1 MHFHQKTIPQK
12 PTKQATM
19 HTGRHAQTTHTSQRN
34 AFTAYLPSLHL
45 SNYTHHTLYHPH
57 TQHPSPST
65 IISILIHTFQHIAIQ
80 QPPSHPHPQQYS
92 HTTQNAPHNTT
103 SLNLHSNIILFP
115 RKHPPLTNPTLTST
129 NQATLTNTHNHTI
142 QPTSTTMLHTFKSY
156 QHPTDTIPNTPTLSS
171 PLDLHSN
178 TAPIT
183 TYQHT
188 STTLQYIQLT
198 SQHPTHT
205 LPNAPTF
212 TSPTKNIHSQTDFQH
227 TRITSQHSTLPYFSK
242 ASMQTP

>member
-12 PTKQATM
+12 PMKQATM

-65 IISILIHTFQHIAIQ
+65 IISILIHTCQHIAIQ

-103 SLNLHSNIILFP
+103 SLNLHSNMILLP
-115 RKHPPLTNPTLTST
+115 RKHTPLTNPTLTST
-129 NQATLTNTHNHTI
+129 NQATLTNTQPHNTTHINYHATHIQKLPTPYRHHTKHTHI
-142 QPTSTTMLHTFKSY
+142 VLPFRPSQQHCSHHNIPTHNTHIN
-156 QHPTDTIPNTPTLSS
+156 HPT
-171 PLDLHSN
+171 
-178 TAPIT
+178 
-183 TYQHT
+183 
-188 STTLQYIQLT
+188 
-198 SQHPTHT
+198 
-205 LPNAPTF
+205 
-212 TSPTKNIHSQTDFQH
+212 IHSINFT
-227 TRITSQHSTLPYFSK
+227 
-242 ASMQTP
+242 TPDPHFTKCTHIHLLYKEHPLTN

>member
-1 MHFHQKTIPQK
+1 MHRLRTHHSAMHLPRSYHPYIF
-12 PTKQATM
+12 PTTP
-19 HTGRHAQTTHTSQRN
+19 TTHCTTPIHNTLHHPQSSPSLSIH
-34 AFTAYLPSLHL
+34 ASTLPS
-45 SNYTHHTLYHPH
+45 NRHPH
-57 TQHPSPST
+57 
-65 IISILIHTFQHIAIQ
+65 ILIHNN
-80 QPPSHPHPQQYS
+80 S

-115 RKHPPLTNPTLTST
+115 RKHTPLTNPTLTST

-171 PLDLHSN
+171 PSDLHSN

-188 STTLQYIQLT
+188 IPTSTTLQYIQST
-198 SQHPTHT
+198 SQHPPHT
-205 LPNAPTF
+205 LPNAPTL

-227 TRITSQHSTLPYFSK
+227 IRITSQHSTILLQSLYANTIMYNSL
-242 ASMQTP
+242 

>member
-1 MHFHQKTIPQK
+1 MLTRVHTKPVLHAPSHQCSTTLHTFHAISQKNTLKQDIEKGLYKKCKNHYVGMHFTKKTIPQK

-65 IISILIHTFQHIAIQ
+65 IISILIHTCHHIAIQ

-115 RKHPPLTNPTLTST
+115 RNTLRSPTPHS
-129 NQATLTNTHNHTI
+129 QAQTK
-142 QPTSTTMLHTFKSY
+142 P
-156 QHPTDTIPNTPTLSS
+156 
-171 PLDLHSN
+171 HS
-178 TAPIT
+178 
-183 TYQHT
+183 
-188 STTLQYIQLT
+188 
-198 SQHPTHT
+198 PTHT
-205 LPNAPTF
+205 T
-212 TSPTKNIHSQTDFQH
+212 T
-227 TRITSQHSTLPYFSK
+227 
-242 ASMQTP
+242 